1 MCFNHS
7 DTAANLSTRHS
18 TQDNIYKY
26 IYSIYNIYICVQVV
40 LRMGCIVLN
49 RGPGTYILI
58 GNQQSLL
65 VATAVLSYKDTT
77 RQAVIFE

>member
-18 TQDNIYKY
+18 TQD
-26 IYSIYNIYICVQVV
+26 SIYNIYICVQVV